1 MSRVVFEVV
10 SDVGC
15 VRRNNEDMALAGG
28 RFVRDAAWAGE
39 LDWEAEGPAAFAV
52 ADGMGGYDG
61 GEVASEIALRSL
73 AEYVKT
79 VPAGLGTSELV
90 LSLKDWAVRTNRILL
105 GAAAANA
112 RLAEMGTTLVAL
124 LGYEGKVATLHV
136 GDSRIYRYRDG
147 ILKQLTTDH
156 SERELTGDVAVP
168 AHLIYNFLGN
178 GGAFFAD
185 VAVWDGQVFP
195 GDRFLL
201 CSDGL
206 SDLLSDEE
214 IARELQSAAAPA
226 AALVQRAREA
236 GGRDNVTVLL
246 LSFLPEE
253 KE

>member
-1 MSRVVFEVV
+1 M
-10 SDVGC
+10 
-15 VRRNNEDMALAGG
+15 
-28 RFVRDAAWAGE
+28 
-39 LDWEAEGPAAFAV
+39 
-52 ADGMGGYDG
+52 
-61 GEVASEIALRSL
+61 
-73 AEYVKT
+73 
-79 VPAGLGTSELV
+79 

-156 SERELTGDVAVP
+156 SERELTGDMAVP

-214 IARELQSAAAPA
+214 IARELQSAAAR
-226 AALVQRAREA
+226 VQRAREA

-246 LSFLPEE
+246 LSFVPEE